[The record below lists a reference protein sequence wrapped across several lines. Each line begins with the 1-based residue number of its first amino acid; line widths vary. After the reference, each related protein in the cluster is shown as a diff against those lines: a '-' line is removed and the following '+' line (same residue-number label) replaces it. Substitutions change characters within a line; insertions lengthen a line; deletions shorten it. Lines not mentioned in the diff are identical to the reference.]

1 MNIRISHV
9 TCFGQWSLNKSDIY
23 LPLLKRI
30 MVLSGH
36 DANFSQARIKRRA
49 AGEPSGYVRGTKN
62 KTLLLKATKI

>member
-1 MNIRISHV
+1 
-9 TCFGQWSLNKSDIY
+9 
-23 LPLLKRI
+23 

-36 DANFSQARIKRRA
+36 EANFSQARIKRRA